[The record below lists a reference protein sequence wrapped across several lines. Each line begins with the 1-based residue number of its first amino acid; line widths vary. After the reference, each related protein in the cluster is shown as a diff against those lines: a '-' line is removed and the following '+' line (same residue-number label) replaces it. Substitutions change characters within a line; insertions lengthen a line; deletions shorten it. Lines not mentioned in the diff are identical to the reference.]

1 MITKQPTK
9 RQMRARS
16 GERGIS
22 LIECIVYTGL
32 LMIVVGMAGAL
43 FYRGLDSFRAL
54 RTYTEDMAA
63 ALKLGEIWRADLRA
77 ATAPPQV
84 ETQPNLTLLNLN
96 TPEGAVSYRF
106 DGATVV
112 RSDKHGELTKRT
124 LGRVLRSEFHR
135 DTREGV
141 AAWRWELELRKQ
153 HPDAPLAPL
162 FTFITVAPQD
172 LKP

>member
-1 MITKQPTK
+1 
-9 RQMRARS
+9 MRTMRPASGRRRVRS

-32 LMIVVGMAGAL
+32 LMIVVGMASAL
-43 FYRGLDSFRAL
+43 FFRGLESFRGL

-63 ALKLGEIWRADLRA
+63 ALKLGEAWRADLRA
-77 ATAPPQV
+77 ATAPPRL
-84 ETQPNLTLLNLN
+84 ETQPSLTILNLN

-112 RSDKHGELTKRT
+112 RSDQHGELTKRT

-153 HPDAPLAPL
+153 RPDAPLTPL